1 MIARLRGL
9 RSGNLAR
16 LCSLADQGAQGVANI
31 LATAALGRCLLSDQ
45 FGAIG
50 VAIGIYY
57 FMAGFHRSA
66 VVLPYITEHETFAD
80 AAAERRYHSDWWW
93 FGLIA
98 ALGLSAV
105 LVALALLLDLLRMWE
120 PSWSWGIM
128 PLLLGAMITPPLLCA
143 EQTRRWLYKI
153 DRADLVALV
162 SLFSAAVLV
171 MTAFA
176 TPLIGANAR
185 TGALAWV
192 ASGLFGTMIALLVL
206 RPTAPSLARSFN
218 CFHRHRHFATWLA
231 LTIIPYVFY
240 SSATVVILIGI
251 FDGPLAAAVFTA
263 ARTLTN
269 PAVSFVSAIDSIDK
283 PRAAHALATQGIRG
297 LRHSVRRTRLL
308 LIAVTGSYLAAVALF
323 AQPLLD
329 LAFHHRY
336 SGITHDVRVLAAAF
350 FMFCLNQPSETMLIV
365 LRASRT
371 MFVTRSAT
379 AVLTLALLFAGSG
392 HGVAGMA
399 IGMALAQAGNLLF
412 LLSAERWVERRR
424 APAIALI

>member
-1 MIARLRGL
+1 MIARLR
-9 RSGNLAR
+9 SANLAR
-16 LCSLADQGAQGVANI
+16 LCSLVDQGAQGVANI
-31 LATAALGRCLLSDQ
+31 LATSALGRNLPSDQ

-57 FMAGFHRSA
+57 FVAGFHRSA
-66 VVLPYITEHETFAD
+66 VVLPYITEHEVPAS
-80 AAAERRYHSDWWW
+80 AAGARRYHSDWWW
-93 FGLIA
+93 FNLIA
-98 ALGLSAV
+98 ALALSGV
-105 LVALALLLDLLRMWE
+105 LVVLALALEMMRVGE
-120 PSWSWGIM
+120 PAWSWGIT

-153 DRADLVALV
+153 GRADMVALV
-162 SLFSAAVLV
+162 SVFSAGILV
-171 MTAFA
+171 ATAFA
-176 TPLIGANAR
+176 APLIRASAL

-192 ASGLFGTMIALLVL
+192 ASGVFGTLVTLLVL
-206 RPTAPSLARSFN
+206 RPSALSLTRSLN
-218 CFHRHRHFATWLA
+218 CFSRHRDFATWLA
-231 LTIIPYVFY
+231 LTILPYVFY

-283 PRAAHALATQGIRG
+283 PRAAYALATQGMKG
-297 LRHSVRRTRLL
+297 LRQSVRRTRLL
-308 LIAVTGSYLAAVALF
+308 LIMVTGLYLSVVAVF

-336 SGITHDVRVLAAAF
+336 SGITLEVRLLAAAF
-350 FMFCLNQPSETMLIV
+350 FLFCLNQPSETLLIV

-379 AVLTLALLFAGSG
+379 AILTLGLLFAGSG
-392 HGVAGMA
+392 RGVAGMA
-399 IGMALAQAGNLLF
+399 IGMAVAQGANLLF
-412 LLSAERWVERRR
+412 LLIAERWVERRWT
-424 APAIALI
+424 PAMVPA